1 MADENEGKEGFE
13 KTIDDI
19 LGIEEPV
26 VVEPAVEPEPAVV
39 AEPVVTEP
47 VVTEPVVVEPVVEP
61 TESVGNSDYYKAQ
74 NEALLKRLEEVES
87 RLAKPVEVVKVV
99 EKPKDEISFLND
111 DDDIDSILNNKE
123 KLNELAVRI
132 YRKAIEDSGKY
143 TSENMQNFVP
153 QAVVEHVQKHLIL
166 KEGIDSFFKENSDL
180 LAVRKTVGAITN
192 DVVAEHGDWTLSQI
206 LDEAGKR
213 SREVTGIK
221 KRNDANINDNRNPA
235 FAGGNGGRKL
245 VNENVSAV
253 EKQISDLI
261 DI

>member
-26 VVEPAVEPEPAVV
+26 VVEPAVEPEPVV
-39 AEPVVTEP
+39 VVEP
-47 VVTEPVVVEPVVEP
+47 VVTEPVVVKPVVEP
-61 TESVGNSDYYKAQ
+61 TEPIGNFDYYKAQ

-132 YRKAIEDSGKY
+132 YRKAIEDSGKH

-245 VNENVSAV
+245 VNENVSAI